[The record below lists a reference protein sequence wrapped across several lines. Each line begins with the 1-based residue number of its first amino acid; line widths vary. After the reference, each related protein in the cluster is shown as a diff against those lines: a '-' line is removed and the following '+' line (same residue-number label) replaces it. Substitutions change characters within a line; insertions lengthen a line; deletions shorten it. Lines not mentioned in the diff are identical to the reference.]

1 MMNDTV
7 KIEKGEKY
15 LTTAKSLS
23 DIIKALPLNNEEN
36 QKLITGILTHMEAGR
51 TEAYMQGVKDALTT
65 DLPERIEKNL
75 NEGNGVQNYS

>member
-1 MMNDTV
+1 MNDTV

-36 QKLITGILTHMEAGR
+36 QKLITGILTHMKAGR

-65 DLPERIEKNL
+65 DLSERIEKYL